1 MARFQLEFVSI
12 SPVKNHVIRYKNRV
26 ISLVEFRLEKI
37 KARDLIYLFWSSAI
51 ITGRFL
57 PAAAAAVTKEF
68 RGSAHLA
75 ATAFFA

>member
-57 PAAAAAVTKEF
+57 PAAAVTKEF